1 MGPLVAQIGQ
11 GLARYG
17 NQASRAISRYMPN
30 ANMLTKDMSWQRAAA
45 LELADEALVK
55 GLAATT
61 GAPEGALDAAGTGLS
76 MLGRSPR
83 RVILGTALNGLQN
96 LGDIIDTVYEKQQ
109 NLGDY
114 LGGLIEKLP
123 QGPYG
128 RNK

>member
-1 MGPLVAQIGQ
+1 
-11 GLARYG
+11 
-17 NQASRAISRYMPN
+17 
-30 ANMLTKDMSWQRAAA
+30 
-45 LELADEALVK
+45 
-55 GLAATT
+55 
-61 GAPEGALDAAGTGLS
+61 

-96 LGDIIDTVYEKQQ
+96 LGDIVDTVYEKQQ

>member
-1 MGPLVAQIGQ
+1 
-11 GLARYG
+11 
-17 NQASRAISRYMPN
+17 
-30 ANMLTKDMSWQRAAA
+30 MLTKDMSWQRAAA
-45 LELADEALVK
+45 LELADEALVR

-61 GAPEGALDAAGTGLS
+61 GAPEGALDAAGTGIS

-96 LGDIIDTVYEKQQ
+96 LGDIVDTVYEKQQ

-128 RNK
+128 EISNG

>member
-45 LELADEALVK
+45 LELADEALVR

-61 GAPEGALDAAGTGLS
+61 GAPEGALDAAGAGIS
-76 MLGRSPR
+76 MLGKSPR
-83 RVILGTALNGLQN
+83 RVVLGTALNGLQN
-96 LGDIIDTVYEKQQ
+96 LGDIVDTVYEKQQ